1 MPTLC
6 HSLQELSTSKIVNLK
21 FNSLH
26 LDQKMVLIRKNKSW
40 EIPES
45 LAIDEADFW
54 NRRTFL
60 KSAGLIGTTLL
71 LNPVQLFAATAGFPT
86 ERNPKYNHIEAEKIT
101 EEKYVTG
108 YNNFYEFSFN
118 KEDVKDK
125 AKHWRT
131 EPWSIEI
138 SGMVQKPLKLDVNE
152 LINE

>member
-60 KSAGLIGTTLL
+60 KSAGLRA
-71 LNPVQLFAATAGFPT
+71 PVNCQTYAS
-86 ERNPKYNHIEAEKIT
+86 R
-101 EEKYVTG
+101 
-108 YNNFYEFSFN
+108 
-118 KEDVKDK
+118 
-125 AKHWRT
+125 
-131 EPWSIEI
+131 
-138 SGMVQKPLKLDVNE
+138 
-152 LINE
+152 